1 MPDEMKLL
9 RDLRPTTKEPAP
21 DASERAREALLS
33 KIAADA
39 GGRRRRARF
48 LRGHPFRRWV
58 VPCIAVVGLAGGGAG
73 LAAGLGDWWTS
84 ADPPVRSDEV
94 AAVLDFGSFPPTASG
109 RVEPDVARAAT
120 VAYAPG
126 AALVAAP
133 TARGGYCLVFVPDG
147 SKPSFNCLEFD
158 GGAGQVDDFFSRI
171 EIVSHELSWYLVGR
185 VVDEGAARMEL
196 FQHVTHPFEES
207 GAETLPGTPLGVDVG
222 PGGFFLARVPHELWS
237 GLDLAY
243 GQVTVL
249 DGDGAPLSRSCRFL
263 GATPDSSLTRSA
275 GGSAGD
281 PLATSA
287 ESAASYPCP
296 ATGVAAESVR
306 MRPTPPR
313 AQDLAGVAGRDVR
326 NGERIELSSFSG
338 RPLLIAVW
346 DPHSPTAARLIGELD
361 EFAQRHPEAQ
371 IVGVLTNRHAASA
384 GRRAVESLALSFP
397 TILVDAFATDAT
409 TTLLHGPGGR
419 GPHVLVLDSGGR
431 VAVELAT
438 PSRGFLS
445 FYSLVTQETLEKAL
459 VSATD

>member
-1 MPDEMKLL
+1 MPEEMKLL

-48 LRGHPFRRWV
+48 LRGHPLRRWV

-109 RVEPDVARAAT
+109 RVEPDVPRART
-120 VAYAPG
+120 VAHAPG
-126 AALVAAP
+126 ATLVAAP
-133 TARGGYCLVFVPDG
+133 TLEGGYCLVPLPDG
-147 SKPSFNCLEFD
+147 GKPSFTCFEGNGVGE
-158 GGAGQVDDFFSRI
+158 GIFFFWVNRSGD
-171 EIVSHELSWYLVGR
+171 EPAWYLLGR
-185 VVDEGAARMEL
+185 VKDEGAVHIE
-196 FQHVTHPFEES
+196 FFDQVTHPFEEEDP
-207 GAETLPGTPLGVDVG
+207 ETLPGLPLAVDVG
-222 PGGFFLARVPHELWS
+222 PGGFFLARVAHELWS

-243 GQVTVL
+243 GEVTVL

-263 GATPDSSLTRSA
+263 GATLDSSLTRSA
-275 GGSAGD
+275 GGSVGD

-296 ATGVAAESVR
+296 ATGVATESVR

-338 RPLLIAVW
+338 RPLLVAVW
-346 DPHSPTAARLIGELD
+346 DPHSPTAAKLVGELD
-361 EFAQRHPEAQ
+361 EFARRHPEAQ
-371 IVGVLTNRHAASA
+371 IVGVLTDRHAASA
-384 GRRAVESLALSFP
+384 GRRAVENLALSFP

-409 TTLLHGPGGR
+409 TALLHGPGGW
-419 GPHVLVLDSGGR
+419 GPHVLVIDAGGR

-445 FYSLVTQETLEKAL
+445 FYSLVTQDTLEKAL